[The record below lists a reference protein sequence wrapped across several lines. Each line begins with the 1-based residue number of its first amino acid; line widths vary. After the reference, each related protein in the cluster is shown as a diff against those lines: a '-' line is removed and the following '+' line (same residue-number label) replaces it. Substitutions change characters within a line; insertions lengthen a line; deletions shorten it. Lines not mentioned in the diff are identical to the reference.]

1 VKQHGQRFQATVV
14 LRGPSGRLVA
24 VRLRIQSNAGQDRVL
39 FAGVGWRA
47 FVLENELQVG
57 HQLLFSLVSKSIF
70 EVCHLEPNHRIIR
83 TPNVRSTCHGLD
95 FPPKVP
101 EMSVEPSGESFA
113 MMKSDVVYGSGTSR
127 VKDKVDS
134 LVGSL
139 QCPHFVT
146 KSSLVSPGLKLSA
159 YQPMKYTKLCSFLG

>member
-1 VKQHGQRFQATVV
+1 M

-24 VRLRIQSNAGQDRVL
+24 VRLRIKSTAAQDRVH

-57 HQLLFSLVSKSIF
+57 HRLLFSLISKSIF
-70 EVCHLEPNHRIIR
+70 EVCHLEPNHRIIP
-83 TPNVRSTCHGLD
+83 TPNVSSTCHGLD
-95 FPPKVP
+95 FPPQVP
-101 EMSVEPSGESFA
+101 EMSFEPSGESFA
-113 MMKSDVVYGSGTSR
+113 MMKSDVVYGSGTLR
-127 VKDKVDS
+127 MKDKVDS

-146 KSSLVSPGLKLSA
+146 KICKSNLREYHSSSLVSPGLI
-159 YQPMKYTKLCSFLG
+159 